1 MEKEEKTDRCILKKK
16 KRERLNTFKDLA
28 VRVSWEDKM
37 KEVISS
43 VESYSSEEIKLELQ
57 QQNICIFY
65 KVRI

>member
-37 KEVISS
+37 KEG
-43 VESYSSEEIKLELQ
+43 
-57 QQNICIFY
+57 
-65 KVRI
+65 

>member
-1 MEKEEKTDRCILKKK
+1 MYIKKK

>member
-16 KRERLNTFKDLA
+16 KRERLNTFKDRA

>member
-1 MEKEEKTDRCILKKK
+1 MYIKKK
-16 KRERLNTFKDLA
+16 KRERLNTFKDRA